1 MREGPMREGRIRV
14 WLEPGYDGGRVGCWM
29 LDWPGCFGWGGTR
42 AEALARVPS
51 AVGGFIDWLAEHGHA
66 VAEPMSDEVEVV
78 EEVAAE
84 QEAGYERNALFAA
97 DDRAVSV
104 EEVETT
110 IRRLGHARADLRS
123 TGDRVTSFEREHG
136 PLETTGGQREER
148 TADAVLRHV
157 AGTEIWL
164 AGRLD
169 RAARYAGAPRD
180 GELAPFMDETR
191 AWAVDQLRA
200 LQARDPRL
208 RGIDG
213 KGEGWTLAKVVRRL
227 VYHSLDHL
235 EELDRRL
242 AIASGAADGLELR
255 REAPPL
261 DELIGL
267 FRASGFRRRIGQ
279 RERVERMLAGST
291 ETISAWDGGRLVGF
305 ARAISDGAFNAY
317 VSTVAVH
324 PRWQRRGL
332 GGRIMR
338 ALTEGHDDLTFVLMA
353 RPGAERFY
361 RELGFDQSPMAMVRH
376 RRR

>member
-1 MREGPMREGRIRV
+1 MREGPIRV
-14 WLEPGYDGGRVGCWM
+14 WLEPGHDRGRYGCWM
-29 LDWPGCFGWGGTR
+29 LDWPGCFCWGPTR

-51 AVGGFIDWLAEHGHA
+51 AVGGFIDWLAEHGDA
-66 VAEPMSDEVEVV
+66 VAEPGSDEVEIV

-97 DDRAVSV
+97 DDRDVSAEGV
-104 EEVETT
+104 EAT
-110 IRRLGHARADLRS
+110 IRRLGHARDDLQRLAE
-123 TGDRVTSFEREHG
+123 RVTSFERDHG
-136 PLETTGGQREER
+136 PLETTGGEREER
-148 TADAVLRHV
+148 TADAVLRHL
-157 AGTEIWL
+157 AGSEVWL

-180 GELAPFMDETR
+180 GELVPFMDETR
-191 AWAVDQLRA
+191 GWAIDQLRT
-200 LQARDPRL
+200 LQARDPRS
-208 RGIDG
+208 RGVDG

-227 VYHSLDHL
+227 LYHSLDHL

-242 AIASGAADGLELR
+242 AVASGAAGRVELR
-255 REAPPL
+255 RDAPPL
-261 DELIGL
+261 DDLIGL

-291 ETISAWDGGRLVGF
+291 ETVSAWDAERLVGF
-305 ARAISDGAFNAY
+305 GRSISDGAFNAY

-332 GGRIMR
+332 GSRIMD
-338 ALTEGHDDLTFVLMA
+338 ALTDGHDELTFVLMA

-361 RELGFDQSPMAMVRH
+361 RELGFEQSPMAMARH